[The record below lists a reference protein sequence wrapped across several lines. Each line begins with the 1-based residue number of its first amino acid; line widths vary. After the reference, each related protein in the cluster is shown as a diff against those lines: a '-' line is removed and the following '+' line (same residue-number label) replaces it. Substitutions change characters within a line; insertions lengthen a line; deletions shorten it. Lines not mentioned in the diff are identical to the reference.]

1 MKVDKTVLFGAISE
15 PAAMLSDKLSWE
27 AYMKYPDKFYPFFSG
42 FPMYDEEAIAIV
54 KAKLEKG
61 YYGIGESVAASTYSP
76 LTSQLQWK
84 SLHPMDGNLPAIYEL
99 CATYKVPILLHIDP
113 PFGEPI
119 TKLEDA
125 LRTYPDTIFYIWS
138 RQCL

>member
-1 MKVDKTVLFGAISE
+1 
-15 PAAMLSDKLSWE
+15 
-27 AYMKYPDKFYPFFSG
+27 
-42 FPMYDEEAIAIV
+42 MYDEEAIAIV

>member
-1 MKVDKTVLFGAISE
+1 
-15 PAAMLSDKLSWE
+15 
-27 AYMKYPDKFYPFFSG
+27 MKYPDKFYPFFSG